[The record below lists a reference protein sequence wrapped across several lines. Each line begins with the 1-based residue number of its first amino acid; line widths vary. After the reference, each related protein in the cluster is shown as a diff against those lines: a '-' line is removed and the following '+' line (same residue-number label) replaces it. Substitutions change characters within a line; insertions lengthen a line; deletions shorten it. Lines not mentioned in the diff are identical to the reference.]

1 MRPSRRQT
9 QGVLWDVVA
18 PWVRWPLYSPRRL
31 FGVVAALVLAIVLWQ
46 ALSEASTGTESS
58 STSTGVPAAA
68 PGGSSTTPSATDPA
82 VSPSAVTSP
91 AGALATRP
99 VSPAPEPTGP
109 ATGTPGP
116 AVPAVP
122 SGAQEAASGF
132 VTAWARPSVP
142 AQQWL
147 AGVQGYLAPEL
158 ERSMSYTDPT
168 RIPASKVI
176 GAARMV
182 HLLPDATGAS
192 FEVPTD
198 AGAMRVEVVLVEGRW
213 LASDVAPAAVTA
225 PGD

>member
-1 MRPSRRQT
+1 M
-9 QGVLWDVVA
+9 
-18 PWVRWPLYSPRRL
+18 
-31 FGVVAALVLAIVLWQ
+31 AALVLAIGLWQ
-46 ALSEASTGTESS
+46 ALSGASTEPVTRSESS
-58 STSTGVPAAA
+58 STSTGGRAAA
-68 PGGSSTTPSATDPA
+68 PAASSTTPPAADPTVSSSAA
-82 VSPSAVTSP
+82 TSP
-91 AGALATRP
+91 ADAPATHP

-109 ATGTPGP
+109 ATGTP
-116 AVPAVP
+116 APAVP

-142 AQQWL
+142 AEQWL
-147 AGVQGYLAPEL
+147 AGVRGYLAPDL

-176 GAARMV
+176 GPARMV
-182 HLLPDATGAS
+182 HVLPDATGAS

-198 AGAMRVEVVLVEGRW
+198 AGPIRVEVVLVEGRW